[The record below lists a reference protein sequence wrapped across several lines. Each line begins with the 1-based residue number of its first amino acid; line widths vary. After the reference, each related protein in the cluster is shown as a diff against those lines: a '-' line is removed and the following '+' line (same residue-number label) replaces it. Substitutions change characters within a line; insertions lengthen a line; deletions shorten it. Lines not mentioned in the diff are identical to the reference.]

1 MSQTPFLHVS
11 VLRQEAMDFLAELP
25 GPRVVDGTLGGG
37 GHSQALLERNP
48 SCQILGI
55 DRDPAALQA
64 ATERLAPYGERFHAW
79 HGTFSQMEEA
89 AHENGWDHVDGILL
103 DIGVSSPQIDTPER
117 GFSFRFDAPL
127 DMRMDPSGTD
137 ATAADLLNTLSQK
150 ELADIFWKYGEERFS
165 RPVARAIV
173 ERRETRPWSTTAELA
188 QLLERI
194 IGWPHQHGL
203 HPATRVFQ
211 ALRIAV
217 NHELDE
223 LEEALRAAERLLS
236 PDGRLVVISFHSLE
250 DRIVKHFLQHAALSC
265 ICPPTLPCTCHK
277 QVTFVPL
284 TKKPVTATEEEL
296 SQNSRSSCAKLRA
309 ARRTDAPTE
318 FPR

>member
-1 MSQTPFLHVS
+1 MSQTPFLHHP
-11 VLRQEAMDFLAELP
+11 VLRQEAVGFLAELP
-25 GPRVVDGTLGGG
+25 DPRVVDGTLGGG
-37 GHSQALLERNP
+37 GHSQALLEKNP

-89 AHENGWDHVDGILL
+89 ARENGWDHVDGILL

-127 DMRMDPSGTD
+127 DMRMDPSGS
-137 ATAADLLNTLSQK
+137 APTAADLLNTLSQR

-165 RPVARAIV
+165 RPVARAVV
-173 ERRETRPWSTTAELA
+173 ERRETRPWATTTELA

-194 IGWPHQHGL
+194 IGWPRQHGL

-236 PDGRLVVISFHSLE
+236 PNGRLVVISFHSLE
-250 DRIVKHFLQHAALSC
+250 DRMVKHFLQHAALSC
-265 ICPPTLPCTCHK
+265 VCPPALPCTCHK

-296 SQNSRSSCAKLRA
+296 SRNSRSACAKLRA
-309 ARRTDAPTE
+309 ARRTDAPPE